1 MNTIS
6 AETSLGSKEDG
17 KSYNSFAMMLS
28 TMQRGSRK
36 RGKKRKK
43 SADFDIFLKTAD
55 FLVMVTTNGITENE
69 HAKDVNQSIVLD
81 DLF

>member
-1 MNTIS
+1 
-6 AETSLGSKEDG
+6 
-17 KSYNSFAMMLS
+17 MLS

-36 RGKKRKK
+36 RGKKKVK
-43 SADFDIFLKTAD
+43 SQPISTFFLKTAD